1 MLLTFRNS
9 TAYCKII
16 NLLPLGSKSTLLC
29 PAFCDILTIFHLPV
43 GTMLSFVGRGS
54 QRDIK
59 GRRGSSFRFWVL
71 CCFPEM
77 LGCQELT
84 GHPVASP
91 QHVLPAP
98 QRVKQ
103 FRQFQQH
110 SSTQYPHKS
119 RWHPIRW
126 LPSEFTELSSQ
137 LLSQPNWHPHRWL
150 LACLLYPVTTQWAI
164 VTPSKDWISALAME
178 GRASSKFVP
187 FLCTPPQP

>member
-43 GTMLSFVGRGS
+43 GTILSFVGRGS

-77 LGCQELT
+77 LAARSLQDTQLR
-84 GHPVASP
+84 HPSTFY
-91 QHVLPAP
+91 QH
-98 QRVKQ
+98 R
-103 FRQFQQH
+103 
-110 SSTQYPHKS
+110 S
-119 RWHPIRW
+119 
-126 LPSEFTELSSQ
+126 
-137 LLSQPNWHPHRWL
+137 
-150 LACLLYPVTTQWAI
+150 
-164 VTPSKDWISALAME
+164 
-178 GRASSKFVP
+178 G
-187 FLCTPPQP
+187 